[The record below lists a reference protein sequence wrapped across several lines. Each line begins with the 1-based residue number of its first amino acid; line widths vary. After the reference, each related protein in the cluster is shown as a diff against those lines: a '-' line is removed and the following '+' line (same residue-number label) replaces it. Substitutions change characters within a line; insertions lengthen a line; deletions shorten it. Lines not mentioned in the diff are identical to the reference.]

1 MFREHWLFETAQD
14 STINQERIAD
24 SESCRYLASPEVV
37 AASALS
43 GKISGPGWYRQPEG
57 ISGVVMGEGDG
68 VKEEER
74 MITTEEAIEKIIDQL
89 DHVLETAESENDSA
103 PEAKRTKEIEILPGF
118 SSNVEG
124 GTYISELVL
133 SSPFGIERKAQN
145 ILLQ

>member
-1 MFREHWLFETAQD
+1 MGSPA
-14 STINQERIAD
+14 AKA
-24 SESCRYLASPEVV
+24 YLASPEVV

-43 GKISGPGWYRQPEG
+43 GKISGPGWYRQSEG

-74 MITTEEAIEKIIDQL
+74 MITTEEAMEKIIGQL
-89 DHVLETAESENDSA
+89 DHVLETVESENDSA
-103 PEAKRTKEIEILPGF
+103 PEAKTTNGIEILPGF

-124 GTYISELVL
+124 GTYIPELVL

-145 ILLQ
+145 ILLN